1 MSKIVM
7 EDPGRLS
14 DLAYFDGL
22 DTATAMSRWS
32 KLTVQCFCYVMF
44 VQFYNWVRL

>member
-22 DTATAMSRWS
+22 DAATAVSR
-32 KLTVQCFCYVMF
+32 CFCYVMF
-44 VQFYNWVRL
+44 VQFYN